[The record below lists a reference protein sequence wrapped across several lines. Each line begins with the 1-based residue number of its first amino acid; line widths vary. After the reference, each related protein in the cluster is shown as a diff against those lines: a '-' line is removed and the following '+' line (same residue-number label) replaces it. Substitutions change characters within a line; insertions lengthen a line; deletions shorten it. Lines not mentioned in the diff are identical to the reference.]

1 MCRNEYMRPSCLA
14 CGHEDEHEHQH
25 ALTNYLGHSLV
36 YYIHEGETKKPRRRG
51 YGASAVFVGSS
62 TSLRGTAKRLK
73 PHHRNV
79 VGMVPDG
86 DFATE
91 VTSLTRYFSRR
102 SLREQRGR
110 NKTRV
115 AAGLFVPYATSPR
128 LGQMCVLHRCVASCS
143 S

>member
-36 YYIHEGETKKPRRRG
+36 YHIHKGETKKPRRRG
-51 YGASAVFVGSS
+51 YGTSAVFVGSS

-73 PHHRNV
+73 SHHRNV
-79 VGMVPDG
+79 VGMVPGG
-86 DFATE
+86 DFVTE

-102 SLREQRGR
+102 SLREQCGR

-115 AAGLFVPYATSPR
+115 AAGLFVPYATLPP
-128 LGQMCVLHRCVASCS
+128 LCLMCMLHRCVASCS